1 MSASSLRIFLILIFV
16 GSVYFLMK
24 LTETHE
30 GINYG
35 PAFPAGAIACGL
47 IACTCIFSYVYFEC
61 NYVDPKHDDKNKKA
75 E

>member
-16 GSVYFLMK
+16 GSIYFLMK
-24 LTETHE
+24 LTETPE
-30 GINYG
+30 EIKYK
-35 PAFPAGAIACGL
+35 PAFSSSVIACGL

-61 NYVDPKHDDKNKKA
+61 NYVDPKHIDKNKKS

>member
-16 GSVYFLMK
+16 GSIYFLMK
-24 LTETHE
+24 LTEIHE
-30 GINYG
+30 GINYRPG
-35 PAFPAGAIACGL
+35 IPAGAIACGL

-61 NYVDPKHDDKNKKA
+61 NYVEPKHGDKNKKA